1 MNVIHRTASAHRTP
15 NLVLNILNDY
25 KDSEDVV
32 AIITV
37 AGLSDALSGMV
48 AANSTKPVIAFPPDL
63 GKYGDAKVFSS
74 TKLPGGVKVSLA
86 RNNEELLN
94 LIKEKSLQAVYSPPE
109 ISGRRLK
116 IVETYMTDNQERGV
130 ALPLGLPLFG
140 KGKVRDIYEVNED
153 K

>member
-1 MNVIHRTASAHRTP
+1 MYKQSVVVIKGSRSDKAYCNNLGAYLEDNGMNVIHRTASAHRTP

-116 IVETYMTDNQERGV
+116 IVE
-130 ALPLGLPLFG
+130 
-140 KGKVRDIYEVNED
+140 
-153 K
+153 